1 MELAKFIRPYPCRIG
16 EPKTPQQEMFKI
28 AYPCQRTMIE
38 EAACVILPYFKQK
51 YPLSEDKNGYGLMDY
66 GAAWAL
72 VLLCFLYEAF
82 YRSCRAVG
90 DFFRCQDM
98 AGN

>member
-1 MELAKFIRPYPCRIG
+1 
-16 EPKTPQQEMFKI
+16 MFKI
-28 AYPCQRTMIE
+28 AYPRQRTMIE

-66 GAAWAL
+66 GAAWL
-72 VLLCFLYEAF
+72 QVLLCFLYEAF
-82 YRSCRAVG
+82 YRSCRVVG
-90 DFFRCQDM
+90 NLFRCQDM